1 MIGMALATWM
11 TMTLKLIHVRQ
22 ADALAFEGTLDE
34 IQLGKMM
41 YLGGSQQPAWG
52 RSREFDITTRSLG
65 RNGLSQSTTGD
76 LEDEEGESDE
86 VMLSGRKKRKGT

>member
-34 IQLGKMM
+34 I
-41 YLGGSQQPAWG
+41 
-52 RSREFDITTRSLG
+52 
-65 RNGLSQSTTGD
+65 
-76 LEDEEGESDE
+76 
-86 VMLSGRKKRKGT
+86 